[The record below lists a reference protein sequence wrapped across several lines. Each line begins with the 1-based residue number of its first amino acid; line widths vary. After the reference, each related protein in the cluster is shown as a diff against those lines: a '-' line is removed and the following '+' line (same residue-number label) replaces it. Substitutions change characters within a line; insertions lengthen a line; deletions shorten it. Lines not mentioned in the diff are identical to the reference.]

1 MPFLPK
7 MTLKE
12 KRYRVIARRLR
23 RKIER
28 LYVRELIDRDPDFRA
43 TAKELVELC
52 NFPRACGAP
61 ACARAQTRAQTCAQN
76 LECYVVAHHA
86 FGKALPFMQEAL
98 ARRNSGA

>member
-52 NFPRACGAP
+52 NFPRACGNP
-61 ACARAQTRAQTCAQN
+61 ACARAQTCAQN

-86 FGKALPFMQEAL
+86 FGKALPIMQESL
-98 ARRNSGA
+98 ARRNVRV